1 MEIQEPNSGRTGFPT
16 FLKRSP
22 LPKAPPAAAG
32 GAALPGQARLTPD
45 GCYAP
50 ADLRIGATVAILGRN
65 FLIYDCDPATR
76 QWYSV
81 RQGEGGGRG
90 SHKQG
95 RGPWKAPA
103 PNRPT
108 WQPTT
113 GDNREQGRQ
122 AVVGMSTS
130 FTAGRRQAARPRLT
144 RAAPLPPPPSPRR
157 SAWASR
163 QSSWHLLTS
172 ASPRRSAPHPRC
184 RRTPASAPPRTACRT
199 A

>member
-81 RQGEGGGRG
+81 RQGGAGAGAATSKGEGHGRHLPPAGQRGSPPQATTGSKAGKQSWACPHLLRQAGGRQLVPG
-90 SHKQG
+90 
-95 RGPWKAPA
+95 
-103 PNRPT
+103 
-108 WQPTT
+108 
-113 GDNREQGRQ
+113 
-122 AVVGMSTS
+122 
-130 FTAGRRQAARPRLT
+130 
-144 RAAPLPPPPSPRR
+144 
-157 SAWASR
+157 
-163 QSSWHLLTS
+163 
-172 ASPRRSAPHPRC
+172 
-184 RRTPASAPPRTACRT
+184 
-199 A
+199 